1 MASQHFEQFTA
12 NLDYARNMV
21 VGGQAL
27 AGLRTVS
34 VDFGALSAAHPE
46 DLYRAAWSQAVSA
59 LDHWLHMEI
68 RDHAVALVASTN
80 RPLPDRLAKLRLP
93 LEMVEEMAEDSKAT
107 VFGEFVSE
115 EIRRDTYQRSKG
127 ITEGL
132 RLVSELKAD
141 QIWAHIGAGRGMN
154 AGQARHEQDA
164 IADRRNRIAHRADLG
179 DDGERTPMSAADVD
193 HAIQWIAYVAERITE
208 LFPQAED
215 GGELPVPQAAWLV
228 RSGQNGE
235 RDRWA
240 LEGNRVGSGF
250 IEVPDLSA
258 VDSRERM
265 REVVEE
271 SYAGSAAGRITNFA
285 GQLWAFR
292 GKISVGDLVVLPL
305 KRKSQL
311 AIGRVTGD
319 YAYDADAP
327 EDRRH
332 YRRVEWLRTDV
343 PRKRVQQDL
352 LNSLGAFM
360 TVCELWKNDAAWRL
374 AEIARTGEDPGPRTE
389 EG

>member
-1 MASQHFEQFTA
+1 FRRVLFRSPPPPRPSRVPRRRVAGLPRCGEEQRAPAALLTTARALTETRGIGSEQGSSSCGGIPLHRAIGFSGSRGFTPKSVGPRAPPITHPLSTDGRPELASQHFEQFTA

-107 VFGEFVSE
+107 VFGEFVDE

-154 AGQARHEQDA
+154 
-164 IADRRNRIAHRADLG
+164 
-179 DDGERTPMSAADVD
+179 
-193 HAIQWIAYVAERITE
+193 
-208 LFPQAED
+208 
-215 GGELPVPQAAWLV
+215 
-228 RSGQNGE
+228 
-235 RDRWA
+235 
-240 LEGNRVGSGF
+240 
-250 IEVPDLSA
+250 
-258 VDSRERM
+258 
-265 REVVEE
+265 
-271 SYAGSAAGRITNFA
+271 
-285 GQLWAFR
+285 
-292 GKISVGDLVVLPL
+292 
-305 KRKSQL
+305 
-311 AIGRVTGD
+311 
-319 YAYDADAP
+319 
-327 EDRRH
+327 
-332 YRRVEWLRTDV
+332 
-343 PRKRVQQDL
+343 
-352 LNSLGAFM
+352 
-360 TVCELWKNDAAWRL
+360 
-374 AEIARTGEDPGPRTE
+374 
-389 EG
+389 